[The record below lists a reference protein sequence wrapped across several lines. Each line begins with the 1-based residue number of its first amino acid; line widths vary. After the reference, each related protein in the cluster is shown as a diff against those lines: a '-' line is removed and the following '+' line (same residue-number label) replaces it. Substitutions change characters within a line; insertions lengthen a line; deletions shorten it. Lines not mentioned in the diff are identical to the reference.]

1 MNACLQNTERMFG
14 PYFSIAFP
22 KCSALIYLIV
32 ACCDG
37 CDAKI
42 CLAKQKPL
50 IVIAEDGNEINSSD
64 LGSGCLIA
72 SNDLLESLQYP
83 KTKRALIQVRA
94 N

>member
-1 MNACLQNTERMFG
+1 MHACPTERMFG

-22 KCSALIYLIV
+22 KCNGLIYLIV

-42 CLAKQKPL
+42 FLAKQKPL
-50 IVIAEDGNEINSSD
+50 KVIAEDGNEINSSD
-64 LGSGCLIA
+64 LKSGCLIA
-72 SNDLLESLQYP
+72 PNDLLASLQYP
-83 KTKRALIQVRA
+83 KTKCVLIQVSA